1 MLVTVTL
8 NAAIDKTYRLSHF
21 RSGELHRT
29 ADVLSLPG
37 GKGINVARVAKA
49 LGQDVVASGFVAGHN
64 GRFIEE
70 GCKSEGITSS
80 FIETGGESR
89 LCLAFLDEQE
99 KTVTEVLEQ
108 GPEPSEEEIIRLQTR
123 LIELADHAQYM
134 VFSGSLPGGVP
145 AETYAALIRSIAGKG
160 TACVLDTSGSGLLEG
175 LKATPALIKPNRPE
189 AEAILGFSLDSEE
202 ARCRAIRELR
212 ERGAQRVLLS
222 LGEEGAWFGD
232 GKETWRISAIP
243 LADAEVK
250 NTVGCGDSMLAGVLV
265 GRLRGL
271 AWPDAIW
278 LGMACG
284 AANTRSFGAGMI
296 APDDVQ
302 RLRSQP
308 MHVERVE

>member
-29 ADVLSLPG
+29 GDVLSLPG

-64 GRFIEE
+64 GRFIAE
-70 GCKSEGITSS
+70 GCEREGITSS
-80 FIETGGESR
+80 FIETSGESR

-108 GPEPSEEEIIRLQTR
+108 GPSTSEEEISRLQTR
-123 LIELADHAQYM
+123 LIELADQAQYM

-145 AETYAALIRSIAGKG
+145 AETYAALIRGVARKG
-160 TACVLDTSGSGLLEG
+160 TACVLDTSGQALLEG
-175 LKATPALIKPNRPE
+175 IKATPSLIKPNRPE

-202 ARCRAIRELR
+202 ARCRAIRELC

-232 GKETWRISAIP
+232 GQETWRISAIP

-265 GRLRGL
+265 GKLRGL

-296 APDDVQ
+296 ELDDVQ
-302 RLRSQP
+302 QLRSQP